1 MTTFHT
7 DTVIFAMSKE
17 NKPIARAKSGDRV
30 TFETLDCFSNTVKS
44 ENDMVSQIDMD
55 HVNPA
60 TGPLFIEGHYQEIRL
75 KLPFIR
81 LYLRKEELLSLH
93 QDLVNLQM
101 R

>member
-1 MTTFHT
+1 MTTLHT

-17 NKPIARAKSGDRV
+17 NKPVARAKSGDRV

-44 ENDMVSQIDMD
+44 ESDVVSQIDMD

-60 TGPLFIEGHYQEIRL
+60 TVRFLSKGRYQEIRL

-81 LYLRKEELLSLH
+81 LHWRKGELLSLH
-93 QDLVNLQM
+93 QDLVNLRM
-101 R
+101 K